1 MNAESGFCYVV
12 LYSNGFIKGGKSRD
26 VFKRYKTHKATATA
40 LGISVK
46 KAFYTEPHPT
56 YHANEK
62 RLLSALAA
70 ASEERVGEFFRGAT
84 EDSAIEALISLGLG
98 INAIEERIFGMSQ
111 ETMLFLARGKLEEAA
126 KANLGTDTYRVLF
139 AVLSV
144 VDFENWIQFN
154 QAEMADNIGMR
165 RQNFGRAMRKLES
178 IELLQ
183 RGPKV
188 GRSVT
193 YRINPSFGWKGSA
206 KNHLKAIDSGLKE
219 RMKASNMSV
228 VEGSPETAAN

>member
-1 MNAESGFCYVV
+1 MTAESGFCYVV

-70 ASEERVGEFFRGAT
+70 ASQEHVGEFFRGIS
-84 EDSAIEALISLGLG
+84 EDSAFDALISLGLW
-98 INAIEERIFGMSQ
+98 ISAIEECPFGMPQ
-111 ETMLFLARGKLEEAA
+111 DAYLALAKSGLGLEAR
-126 KANLGTDTYRVLF
+126 RVLDILL
-139 AVLSV
+139 AKL
-144 VDFENWIQFN
+144 DFENWVHLP
-154 QAEMADNIGMR
+154 QAEIAEILNMKPGNVSRSMR
-165 RQNFGRAMRKLES
+165 DLEKVGV
-178 IELLQ
+178 IL

-188 GRSVT
+188 GRSIT
-193 YRINPSFGWKGSA
+193 YRINPNFGWKGSA
-206 KNHLKAIDSGLKE
+206 KAHNAALNEDLKE
-219 RMKASNMSV
+219 RMKERGMSV
-228 VEGSPETAAN
+228 VQTEEPAA